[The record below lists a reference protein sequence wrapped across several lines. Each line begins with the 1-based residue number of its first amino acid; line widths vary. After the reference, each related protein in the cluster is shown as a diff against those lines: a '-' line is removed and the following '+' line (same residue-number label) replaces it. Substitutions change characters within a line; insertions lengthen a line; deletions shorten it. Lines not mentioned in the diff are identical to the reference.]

1 MSKPDAPR
9 DEAYWANH
17 DLTLW
22 GTACC
27 RGAEYKVT
35 GAPVAAGTKDQ
46 VRKISAGRK
55 ARGMASDSDLV
66 R

>member
-1 MSKPDAPR
+1 MKPDAPR
-9 DEAYWANH
+9 DETYWKDH

-22 GTACC
+22 GAACG

-35 GAPVAAGTKDQ
+35 GAPVAAGTKGQ
-46 VRKISAGRK
+46 VRKISTGRK
-55 ARGMASDSDLV
+55 ARGMASDSKLV